1 MHLERQW
8 NLGRSAAACAHT
20 GRPFQQEEEIYTA
33 LFELP
38 GEDDRVERRDY
49 SSDAWQEISPGLQ
62 PFSFWKSRFVP
73 PPPPD
78 APAELV
84 EKDSAA
90 ALLRRLLT
98 ENDPSTVNAR
108 YILAIM
114 LERRRIFVQTGA
126 KVDRKKRRILI
137 FRHRHSDEVFL
148 VEDPGLRLDQ
158 LAAVQAEVGAL
169 LGLAPPSGVP
179 KAPESAG

>member
-1 MHLERQW
+1 MHPERQW
-8 NLGRSAAACAHT
+8 NLGRSAAACGHT
-20 GRPFQQEEEIYTA
+20 GRPFQEDEDIYTA

-38 GEDDRVERRDY
+38 GEDERVERRDY
-49 SSDAWQEISPGLQ
+49 SSDAWKEISPGLQ

-78 APAELV
+78 APPELV
-84 EKDSAA
+84 EKDSAGT
-90 ALLRRLLT
+90 LLRRLQK
-98 ENDPSTVNAR
+98 EDDPSTVNAR

-114 LERRRIFVQTGA
+114 LERKRIFIQTGA
-126 KVDRKKRRILI
+126 KSDRKKRRILI

-148 VEDPGLRLDQ
+148 IEDPGLRLGQ

-169 LGLAPPSGVP
+169 LGLAPPSSLP
-179 KAPESAG
+179 KVQNS